1 MIPGLPPY
9 NNADEIIPGLWLGN
23 AHASMDETFL
33 KNAKIVVV
41 FNCTKDL
48 PFHPSI
54 RRRYRVP
61 VHDNLE
67 KEEIRNMELWSYEI
81 VLKMYH
87 EYREGNHIL
96 VHCMAGMQRSPAAI
110 AMFLIAT
117 QRMMS
122 EQAKAFIRQKR
133 PIAFYPSAN
142 FGESIEGF
150 EESLNKNLIKQ
161 SL

>member
-87 EYREGNHIL
+87 EYREGNPIL

-117 QRMMS
+117 QRMIS
-122 EQAKAFIRQKR
+122 EQAKAFIKQKR

-150 EESLNKNLIKQ
+150 EESLNKSLIKE